1 MTISRRISFIA
12 WASTLLGAAAAQAQ
26 WSSDPAVNSAV
37 ADRSGD
43 QVQPKLVERP
53 GGGFY
58 LSWFDNSA
66 GGYDVYIQRLA
77 ADGTE
82 MWPHNGVLVAD
93 RSYSS
98 TQDYGL
104 ATDPEGNALLTFNDD
119 RFGDDR
125 ITAAKV
131 ASDGSLSWGPNG
143 VQLNAGGT
151 FVAAPK
157 ITGTSQ
163 GDVVVAWK
171 SDAEARVQKLD
182 ATGVPQWDED
192 VVFAGTGAADYSV
205 SDLHVAGEDAIVS
218 LVVAPTGFLGPK
230 HLHAQK
236 LSSSGAPLWGAAP
249 LVIFVDGSLQF
260 GNFPYFIADGSG
272 GAVFS
277 WYDTANGLKSYAQHV
292 RSDGTEAFVHNG
304 VAVSVA
310 PRDRVNPDVAYDA
323 ATDSVYV
330 AWQET
335 VPGPFPDYGIYAQR
349 LGPTGTRDWG
359 NQGVTV
365 AGLTTTYVDFARP
378 RFHNGGL
385 TVFWIHSA
393 SFDHDTLLASRLDE
407 TGMPVWTPT
416 TTDVSTATSGKSDPV
431 AVAGADPFA
440 VIAWADNRSGA
451 EDIYAQNLNDDGTLG
466 VSDVDGDGLPDNED
480 NCTLVSN
487 PGQLD
492 SDADGIG
499 NVCDG
504 DFNQD
509 CNTNF
514 LDLAIMKSQFFSG
527 GLAETDLNGDGRT
540 NFLDLGLFK
549 SMYFQPPGPSGLPN
563 ICDQPRASATR

>member
-1 MTISRRISFIA
+1 MTSRRISFIA
-12 WASTLLGAAAAQAQ
+12 LASTSLCSAAAYAQ
-26 WSSDPAVNSAV
+26 WSPDPAVNLAI

-53 GGGFY
+53 GGGYY

-66 GGYDVYIQRLA
+66 GGYDVYLQRLA

-82 MWPHNGVLVAD
+82 LWPHNGVLVAD

-104 ATDPEGNALLTFNDD
+104 AADADGNALLTFNDD

-131 ASDGSLSWGPNG
+131 ASDGSLSWGANG

-157 ITGTSQ
+157 ITATSQ
-163 GDVVVAWK
+163 REVVVAWK

-182 ATGVPQWDED
+182 AEGVPQWDED
-192 VVFAGTGAADYSV
+192 VVFAGTGSADYSV
-205 SDLHVAGEDAIVS
+205 SDLHGAGDDVIVS
-218 LVVAPTGFLGPK
+218 MVVAPSGFLGPK
-230 HLHAQK
+230 HLYAQK
-236 LSSSGAPLWGAAP
+236 LSNTGAPLWGAAP
-249 LVIFVDGSLQF
+249 VVVFDDGSLQF
-260 GNFPYFIADGSG
+260 GNFPYFVSDGNG

-292 RSDGTEAFVHNG
+292 RSDGIEAFAHNG

-310 PRDRVNPDVAYDA
+310 PRDRVNPEVAYDA

-335 VPGPFPDYGIYAQR
+335 APGPFPDYGIYAQR
-349 LGPTGTRDWG
+349 LGPTGTRLWG
-359 NQGVTV
+359 NQGVAV
-365 AGLTTTYVDFARP
+365 ATLTTTYVDFARP
-378 RFHNGGL
+378 VFHNGGL
-385 TVFWIHSA
+385 TLFWIRST

-407 TGMPVWTPT
+407 SGVPVWTPAD
-416 TTDVSTATSGKSDPV
+416 TDVSSVTSGKFDPV
-431 AVAGADPFA
+431 VVAGADPFA

-466 VSDVDGDGLPDNED
+466 VPDVDGDGLRDNED
-480 NCTLVSN
+480 NCTLLSN
-487 PGQLD
+487 PDQLD
-492 SDADGIG
+492 SDADQIG
-499 NVCDG
+499 NACDG
-504 DFNQD
+504 DFNED

-514 LDLAIMKSQFFSG
+514 LDLGIMKSHFFDP
-527 GLAETDLNGDGRT
+527 GLLETDLNGDGKT
-540 NFLDLGLFK
+540 NFLDLGIFR
-549 SMYFQPPGPSGLPN
+549 SMFFLTPGPSGLPN
-563 ICDQPRASATR
+563 ICSQAGPSAK